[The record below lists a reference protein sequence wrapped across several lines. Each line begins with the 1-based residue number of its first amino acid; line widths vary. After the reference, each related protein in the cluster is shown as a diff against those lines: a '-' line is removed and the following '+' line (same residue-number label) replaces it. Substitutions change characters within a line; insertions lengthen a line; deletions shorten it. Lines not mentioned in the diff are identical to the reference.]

1 MARIFLLA
9 KINGQTCRHKRISRH
24 RKGSDHTVTF
34 GEKRKYVTFNLDHPE
49 ERELYE
55 LASSIKFAPLVKRFL
70 VDELRRK
77 RPLRE
82 SAQSSI
88 QVHME

>member
-1 MARIFLLA
+1 M
-9 KINGQTCRHKRISRH
+9 
-24 RKGSDHTVTF
+24 TF

-55 LASSIKFAPLVKRFL
+55 LASTIKFAPLVKRFL
-70 VDELRRK
+70 VEELRRR

-82 SAQSSI
+82 SMHSSI
-88 QVHME
+88 QVRLE